1 MNRTLLAGIVVVIAL
16 LAIIWYFMSMQ
27 TAIAPDTV
35 QVATTTVDT
44 VVPATTGRAA
54 STDTTGASPVP
65 KPAAAKP
72 KTYTSL
78 ITQKGNYECLF
89 DQSGTS
95 GKTQNAI
102 HISDG
107 KLHAEFRTFSAAGTK
122 AHSMVYDGRFLYVWD
137 EGSTRGTRT
146 ELYKLSDFP
155 SLIPTDLTSGKIFNQ
170 GQNAVGYDCHT
181 WLVVALMLVPKNIT
195 FN

>member
-1 MNRTLLAGIVVVIAL
+1 MNRTVLAGIVVVIAL
-16 LAIIWYFMSMQ
+16 LAIVWYFMSMQ

-35 QVATTTVDT
+35 QVATTTVDG
-44 VVPATTGRAA
+44 VVPGTTPTASQDTTAA
-54 STDTTGASPVP
+54 STAP
-65 KPAAAKP
+65 KPVAAKP

-137 EGSTRGTRT
+137 EGATRGTRT

-181 WLVVALMLVPKNIT
+181 WLVKPALMSVPKNIT